1 MISSVIVSLLS
12 RVARLVE
19 LAALH
24 ITEGRMLLMLAI
36 YGVAAAAAPWLVGRL
51 GTRAFVVLSVVP
63 AAVFVGILTTSSDAR
78 DGMPYTESMT
88 WIPGLDVDLSFAWT
102 PCRGRCRRS
111 SPVSARWCCFTA
123 GATSATTSRVSAG
136 SRPR

>member
-1 MISSVIVSLLS
+1 MISAVIVSLLR

-63 AAVFVGILTTSSDAR
+63 AAAFVSILTPAVTR
-78 DGMPYTESMT
+78 GT
-88 WIPGLDVDLSFAWT
+88 VCHT
-102 PCRGRCRRS
+102 PR
-111 SPVSARWCCFTA
+111 A
-123 GATSATTSRVSAG
+123 
-136 SRPR
+136 